1 MVVCAELVSEK
12 IREPI
17 SISLSLQLDHP
28 FIDTM
33 ISAYCPQLVMLLHL
47 EYCTE
52 ESVHTNDFLSSYNNR
67 DN

>member
-1 MVVCAELVSEK
+1 MVLSAELVSVK

-33 ISAYCPQLVMLLHL
+33 ISTYCPQLVLLLHL
-47 EYCTE
+47 EYYTE
-52 ESVHTNDFLSSYNNR
+52 EPVHTNDFLLSKNRNN
-67 DN
+67 